1 MLKGGI
7 LRVSVAEVF
16 KTWQEA
22 CANKDSSKLAEFF
35 TEDFRFVSRQR
46 DISKQET
53 LDWTDEGAMALD
65 NLAVVYENDE
75 VAVIHHNVKFG
86 DNDGVSTGVFTKKD
100 GRISQCRYV
109 RTAI

>member
-1 MLKGGI
+1 MA
-7 LRVSVAEVF
+7 SVTELIN
-16 KTWQEA
+16 TWKEA
-22 CANKDSSKLAEFF
+22 LANQDSSRLAEFF

-65 NLAVVYENDE
+65 NLEVVYENDE

-86 DNDGVSTGVFTKKD
+86 DNDGVSTGFFTKKD

-109 RTAI
+109 QTAI

>member
-1 MLKGGI
+1 M
-7 LRVSVAEVF
+7 VSVAEVF

-65 NLAVVYENDE
+65 ILEVVYENDE
-75 VAVIHHNVKFG
+75 VAGIHHNVKFG

>member
-1 MLKGGI
+1 MVA
-7 LRVSVAEVF
+7 VSEVF
-16 KTWQEA
+16 RVWQEA

-65 NLAVVYENDE
+65 NLAVVYEDDE
-75 VAVIHHNVKFG
+75 VAVIHHNVKFA

>member
-1 MLKGGI
+1 MT
-7 LRVSVAEVF
+7 SVTELFNAWKEGF
-16 KTWQEA
+16 E
-22 CANKDSSKLAEFF
+22 NKDSSHLAEFL
-35 TEDFRFVSRQR
+35 TDDFRFVGATLRR
-46 DISKQET
+46 NET
-53 LDWTDEGAMALD
+53 KEEALD
-65 NLAVVYENDE
+65 NVASNPRSMSIDNLEVIYENDE